1 MDEGLLTGNVF
12 TDLKKAFDDWFES
25 YLKDRRQQCY
35 VNGVLSD
42 EEYITY
48 GVPQRSTLGP
58 LLFLIYVN
66 ELSQLPAAFY
76 PGYVCRWY
84 LWL

>member
-12 TDLKKAFDDWFES
+12 IDPKKAFANWFES
-25 YLKDRRQQCY
+25 YLKDRRQLCY

-48 GVPQRSTLGP
+48 GVPQRWILGP
-58 LLFLIYVN
+58 LLFLIHVN
-66 ELSQLPAAFY
+66 DFPNCL
-76 PGYVCRWY
+76 
-84 LWL
+84 